1 MSVGSYL
8 KVCSPTVRSS
18 SFIMPPIPEAARIGE
33 PIQIITTN
41 TESDDHSFELNF
53 EALEKLLL
61 DENVRDKKVCV
72 VSVAGAFRKGKSF
85 LLDFMLRY
93 LNNQGSSDWL
103 GPGDQPLAGFSWR
116 GGSERETTGIWA
128 WSKVFLCPGPN
139 GEEVAV
145 ILMDTQGA
153 FDSES
158 TVRDCATVFALSTM
172 TSSVQVY
179 NLSQNI
185 QEDDLHHL
193 QLFTEYGR
201 LAMEEE
207 NPQAKPFQSLMFLVR
222 DWSYPYEYAFGESGG
237 SKLLDKKL
245 HQSAK
250 HKELQDVRRHI
261 SSCFKRLGCFLMPH
275 PGLAVATNPK
285 FDGRLADISEEF
297 KTQLQ
302 ELAPLLLSKDNLIV
316 KEINGTKV
324 TCRALLEYFKA
335 YINIYQG
342 DELPE
347 PKTMLQATAE
357 ANNLAAVASAKDKY
371 TKDME
376 QVCGGDKPYLSPD
389 ELEKKH
395 IQIKEEA
402 VNQFKEV
409 RKMGGT
415 EYSKEY
421 EDRLLAE
428 MEESYEQYIKHN
440 DSKNLFNVARTPIT
454 LVTTILAMYILSGL
468 FGLIG
473 IYSLS
478 NLANMLLGFAIFLL
492 CTWSY
497 VRYSGQWVEVGTWID
512 TGTEFVWIYVYGP
525 LYKYVTANKAS
536 TKPRGTQAEKKT
548 K

>member
-1 MSVGSYL
+1 
-8 KVCSPTVRSS
+8 
-18 SFIMPPIPEAARIGE
+18 MPPIPEAARIGE
-33 PIQIITTN
+33 PVQIITT
-41 TESDDHSFELNF
+41 TDDHSFELNH
-53 EALEKLLL
+53 EALDELLL
-61 DENVRDKKVCV
+61 NEDVRDKKVCV

-93 LNNQGSSDWL
+93 LNKQGSSDWL

-139 GEEVAV
+139 DEEVAV

-185 QEDDLHHL
+185 QEDDLQHL

-201 LAMEEE
+201 LAME
-207 NPQAKPFQSLMFLVR
+207 QDSSGAKPFQSLNFLVR
-222 DWSYPYEYAFGESGG
+222 DWSFPYEYAFGESGG

-261 SSCFKRLGCFLMPH
+261 TSCFKRLGCFLMPH

-297 KTQLQ
+297 KTHLQ

-316 KEINGTKV
+316 KEINGTNV

-335 YINIYQG
+335 YIDIYKG
-342 DELPE
+342 DDLPE

-376 QVCGGDKPYLSPD
+376 QVCGGDKAYLSPD
-389 ELEKKH
+389 DLEKNH
-395 IQIKEEA
+395 NQTKEA
-402 VNQFKEV
+402 AINQFREV
-409 RKMGGT
+409 RKMGGS
-415 EYSKEY
+415 EYSQEY
-421 EDRLLAE
+421 EDKLLNE

-454 LVTTILAMYILSGL
+454 LVTTILAMYILSGV
-468 FGLIG
+468 FGLVG

-497 VRYSGQWVEVGTWID
+497 VRYSGKWVSVGTGID
-512 TGTEFVWIYVYGP
+512 TGTEFIWVHMYGP
-525 LYKYVTANKAS
+525 LYKYGTGSNVS
-536 TKPRGTQAEKKT
+536 TQARKVKQAEKKS

>member
-1 MSVGSYL
+1 
-8 KVCSPTVRSS
+8 
-18 SFIMPPIPEAARIGE
+18 MPPIPEAAQVGE
-33 PIQIITTN
+33 PIQIVTTTN
-41 TESDDHSFELNF
+41 DHSFELNQ
-53 EALEKLLL
+53 EALESLLL
-61 DENVRDKKVCV
+61 DERVRDKKVCV

-85 LLDFMLRY
+85 LLDFLLRY
-93 LNNQGSSDWL
+93 LRKQGSNDWL
-103 GPGDQPLAGFSWR
+103 GQDDTPLTGFSWR

-128 WSKVFLCPGPN
+128 WSKVFLCPGPD

-172 TSSVQVY
+172 TTSVQVY

-185 QEDDLHHL
+185 QEDDLQHL

-201 LAMEEE
+201 LAME
-207 NPQAKPFQSLMFLVR
+207 NSSAKPFQSLLFLVR
-222 DWSYPYEYAFGESGG
+222 DWSYPYEYSFGSEGG
-237 SKLLDKKL
+237 SNLLDKKL

-250 HKELQDVRRHI
+250 HKDLQDVRRHI
-261 SSCFKRLGCFLMPH
+261 SSCFERLDCFLMPH

-285 FDGRLADISEEF
+285 FDGRLVDISEEF
-297 KTQLQ
+297 KTQLK
-302 ELAPLLLSKDNLIV
+302 EITPLLLSPEKLIV

-324 TCRALLEYFKA
+324 TCRALLEYFKC

-376 QVCGGDKPYLSPD
+376 QVCGGDKPYSSPD
-389 ELEKKH
+389 DLEKKH
-395 IQIKEEA
+395 NQNREA
-402 VNQFKEV
+402 ALAQFRDI

-415 EYSKEY
+415 EYSQAY
-421 EDRLLAE
+421 EDQLMAE
-428 MEESYEQYIKHN
+428 LEESYEQYIKHN

-468 FGLIG
+468 FGLVG
-473 IYSLS
+473 IYSMS
-478 NLANMLLGFAIFLL
+478 NFANMMLGLAIILLIV
-492 CTWSY
+492 WSY
-497 VRYSGQWVEVGTWID
+497 IRYSGKWVEVGTWID
-512 TGTEFVWIYVYGP
+512 TGSEFVWMHMYGP
-525 LYKYVTANKAS
+525 LYKYITANSAGRVARDTS
-536 TKPRGTQAEKKT
+536 REEKKGN
-548 K
+548 

>member
-1 MSVGSYL
+1 
-8 KVCSPTVRSS
+8 
-18 SFIMPPIPEAARIGE
+18 MPPIPEALQFGE
-33 PIQIITTN
+33 PVQIITT
-41 TESDDHSFELNF
+41 TDDHSFELNQ
-53 EALEKLLL
+53 EALEALLL
-61 DENVRDKKVCV
+61 DESVRDKKVCV

-85 LLDFMLRY
+85 LLDFLLRY
-93 LNNQGSSDWL
+93 LRKQGATDWL
-103 GPGDQPLAGFSWR
+103 GQDDQPLTGFSWR

-145 ILMDTQGA
+145 VLMDTQGA

-172 TSSVQVY
+172 TSSVQTY

-185 QEDDLHHL
+185 QEDDLQHL

-201 LAMEEE
+201 LAMESG
-207 NPQAKPFQSLMFLVR
+207 NGATPFQSLMFLVR
-222 DWSYPYEYAFGESGG
+222 DWSYPYEYGFGEDGG

-245 HQSAK
+245 HQSGNR

-285 FDGRLADISEEF
+285 FDGRLADISPEF
-297 KTQLQ
+297 KEQLHG
-302 ELAPLLLSKDNLIV
+302 LAPLLLSPENLIV

-324 TCRALLEYFKA
+324 TCRALVEYFKS
-335 YINIYQG
+335 YINIYKG

-371 TKDME
+371 IKDME
-376 QVCGGDKPYLSPD
+376 QVCGGDKPYVGPD
-389 ELEKKH
+389 ELEKRH
-395 IQIKEEA
+395 MQIREA
-402 VNQFKEV
+402 AISQFKEV
-409 RKMGGT
+409 RKMGGS
-415 EYSKEY
+415 EYSQSY
-421 EDRLLAE
+421 EDQLLAE
-428 MEESYEQYIKHN
+428 LEESYEQYIKHN

-454 LVTTILAMYILSGL
+454 LVTTILTMYILSGI
-468 FGLIG
+468 FGLVG

-478 NLANMLLGFAIFLL
+478 NFANMMLGLAIVLL
-492 CTWSY
+492 CVWSY
-497 VRYSGQWVEVGTWID
+497 VRYSGKWVEVGTWID
-512 TGTEFVWIYVYGP
+512 TGTEFIWIHVYGP
-525 LYKYVTANKAS
+525 MYKS
-536 TKPRGTQAEKKT
+536 ITKGPSERRQDGKKEK
-548 K
+548 